1 MGRAEGRCE
10 DQGAPREVSDRNDS
24 QGCSG
29 EENPSGNRTGMK
41 QEFAALFKA
50 YRRRGY
56 SGERRLKERR
66 MKLLYNR
73 DLRNHKGFLRWL
85 KQRKK
90 GGLHNNGSCEINGGQ
105 DSWFVL

>member
-1 MGRAEGRCE
+1 MTGREPSRVTREAVIKIADCGPGGRGRGGGGQKAVGRCE
-10 DQGAPREVSDRNDS
+10 DQGGTREVSDRNDS
-24 QGCSG
+24 QRCSR

-66 MKLLYNR
+66 MKLLYQR
-73 DLRNHKGFLRWL
+73 GL
-85 KQRKK
+85 KE
-90 GGLHNNGSCEINGGQ
+90 S
-105 DSWFVL
+105 